1 METNWII
8 LAIVLV
14 AAIALIVYLIVRN
27 QKDKEEVIKSF
38 NAETNTEDDSEQLQ
52 DKE

>member
-8 LAIVLV
+8 LSAILV
-14 AAIALIVYLIVRN
+14 AAIGLVVFLIVRN

-38 NAETNTEDDSEQLQ
+38 NADDSTENETE
-52 DKE
+52 KYNE